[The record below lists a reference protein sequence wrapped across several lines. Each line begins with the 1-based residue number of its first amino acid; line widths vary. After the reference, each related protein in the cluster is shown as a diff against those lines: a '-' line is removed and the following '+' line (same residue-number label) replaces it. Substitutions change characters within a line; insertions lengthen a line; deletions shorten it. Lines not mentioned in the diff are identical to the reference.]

1 MPPFSASYIP
11 LSRSRG
17 DASRGHED
25 EFRRFLERFRVVS
38 PLDLRRPDVRLRRD
52 IVQKKL
58 DEIKQEAPHAYK
70 GIGPVVDTLTG
81 AGLARPVV
89 ELTPL
94 MTIKG

>member
-1 MPPFSASYIP
+1 M
-11 LSRSRG
+11 
-17 DASRGHED
+17 
-25 EFRRFLERFRVVS
+25 
-38 PLDLRRPDVRLRRD
+38 RLRRD

-58 DEIKQEAPHAYK
+58 EDIKQEAPHAYK
-70 GIGPVVDTLTG
+70 GIGPVVNTLAG

>member
-1 MPPFSASYIP
+1 VDWS
-11 LSRSRG
+11 G
-17 DASRGHED
+17 
-25 EFRRFLERFRVVS
+25 
-38 PLDLRRPDVRLRRD
+38 
-52 IVQKKL
+52 
-58 DEIKQEAPHAYK
+58 PHAYK